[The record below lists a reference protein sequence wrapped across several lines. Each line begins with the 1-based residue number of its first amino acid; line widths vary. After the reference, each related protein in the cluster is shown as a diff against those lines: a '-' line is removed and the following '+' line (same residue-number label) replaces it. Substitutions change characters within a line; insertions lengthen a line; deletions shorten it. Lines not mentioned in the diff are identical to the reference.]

1 MISTVLIFS
10 FLLHIIGLICIYQM
24 FKQIQI
30 LRRRSDP
37 DEMIDIFETYL
48 AEIKAENRKLQAEL
62 VTDTPSEIIKKPKQ
76 APQKIIRPQATPD
89 QSHEQKSEP
98 KLDIKPL
105 IIDGQ
110 EEDDH
115 YEASLQSR
123 VLQQHALGLSANEI
137 AKKLNCGKNEV
148 ALFIKMKEKQ

>member
-1 MISTVLIFS
+1 MIYTVLIFS
-10 FLLHIIGLICIYQM
+10 FLLHIIGLICIYQL

-48 AEIKAENRKLQAEL
+48 QEIKAENRKLQEEL
-62 VTDTPSEIIKKPKQ
+62 LINKPSETIKKPKQ
-76 APQKIIRPQATPD
+76 APQNIIQPQAIPERS
-89 QSHEQKSEP
+89 QEQKSEP
-98 KLDIKPL
+98 KIDIKPL
-105 IIDGQ
+105 IIDDQ
-110 EEDDH
+110 IENNH

-123 VLQQHALGLSANEI
+123 VLQQHALGLTTNEI